1 MCVIWRVQQQM
12 PQRGLERR
20 RERTRVRVRVSNGRQ
35 VAIVPLIGPEG
46 DVCVEDVCVL
56 VGGDWLHN
64 VRVRHDSS
72 MLYRLSHDG

>member
-1 MCVIWRVQQQM
+1 M

-46 DVCVEDVCVL
+46 DVCVQAVCVQAVCVQAVCVQGRQAVCGL
-56 VGGDWLHN
+56 VGGE
-64 VRVRHDSS
+64 RCTSS
-72 MLYRLSHDG
+72 PCLEHLI